1 MKRYTP
7 VGRLCGP
14 SPPPVTAMNPSF
26 RRKTLAA
33 IIARLL
39 VPAATLA
46 AVGPSS
52 STTPYLIP
60 ADNSVEFTTVLTVG
74 DSVRKQNKG
83 NESYRLSGIPDGLGA
98 FDNGDGT
105 FTVLVD
111 HEMGNS
117 TGVVRAHGA
126 KGAFVSRWQVRKSDL
141 KVLSG
146 ADQIRNVKLWNGTQW
161 ADTAAVAFNRFC
173 SADLPAESALFNA
186 ASGKGFSEGR
196 IFLNGEETSG
206 GRALAH
212 FVSGRSHGDSYELPA
227 LGHAA
232 WENLL
237 ASPYPQDLTVVAG
250 MDDGALNASKLYFYV
265 GEKQSAGNPV
275 ELAGLANG
283 ASFQVAINGYST
295 ESAGTPIPNGYVGR
309 FSLVDSGGT
318 GLNRVEDGAWD
329 TQNPNRFYFVTTA
342 SFTGNS
348 RLWRITF
355 DDIHNPLAGGKIEV
369 LVDGAV
375 TGQKMM
381 DNLTV
386 DGDGDVL
393 VQEDVGNQAHLG
405 KVWKYHTA
413 NGTLSLLAQHDPPRF
428 IAGAAADT
436 DGSDSKQS
444 DEESSGILEVSS
456 LFAGT
461 PGYDTQAY
469 RYFLLDV
476 QAHYTSI
483 NGVSLPADL
492 VEGGQLLMMKVAR

>member
-1 MKRYTP
+1 
-7 VGRLCGP
+7 
-14 SPPPVTAMNPSF
+14 MNSNL
-26 RRKTLAA
+26 RRKSLPV
-33 IIARLL
+33 IIASLL
-39 VPAATLA
+39 LPAVTLA
-46 AVGPSS
+46 AVGPST
-52 STTPYLIP
+52 STTPYLVP
-60 ADNSVEFTTVLTVG
+60 ADNGIEFTTVLTVG

-83 NESYRLSGIPDGLGA
+83 NESYRMSGVPDGLGA

-105 FTVLVD
+105 ITVLAD
-111 HEMGNS
+111 HELAN
-117 TGVVRAHGA
+117 TVGVTRVHGA

-141 KVLSG
+141 TVLSG
-146 ADQIRNVKLWNGTQW
+146 ADQIRNVKLWDGNEW
-161 ADTAAVAFNRFC
+161 ADSEGVAFNRFC
-173 SADLPAESALFNA
+173 SADLPEASALFNA
-186 ASGKGFSEGR
+186 ATGKGFNEGR
-196 IFLNGEETSG
+196 IFLNGEETTG
-206 GRALAH
+206 GRAFAH
-212 FVSGRSHGDSYELPA
+212 LVSGRGHGDSYELPA

-232 WENLL
+232 WENVL
-237 ASPYPQDLTVVAG
+237 ASPYAQDLTVVAG
-250 MDDGALNASKLYFYV
+250 MDDGALNASKLYFYI
-265 GEKQSAGNPV
+265 
-275 ELAGLANG
+275 G
-283 ASFQVAINGYST
+283 ASFQVAITGYST
-295 ESAGTPIPNGYVGR
+295 ESAGTPIANGYVGR
-309 FSLVDSGGT
+309 FSLVDTGGT

-393 VQEDVGNQAHLG
+393 IQEDVGNQVHLG
-405 KVWKYHTA
+405 KVWKYHA
-413 NGTLSLLAQHDPPRF
+413 GNGTLSLLAQHDATRF
-428 IAGAAADT
+428 IAGAAADI

-444 DEESSGILEVSS
+444 DEESSGIIEVSS

-483 NGVSLPADL
+483 NGVALPADL

>member
-1 MKRYTP
+1 
-7 VGRLCGP
+7 
-14 SPPPVTAMNPSF
+14 MNSSF

-33 IIARLL
+33 IIASLL
-39 VPAATLA
+39 VPAVTLA
-46 AVGPSS
+46 AVGPSTS
-52 STTPYLIP
+52 ATPYLVP
-60 ADNSVEFTTVLTVG
+60 ADNSVEFTSVLSVG
-74 DSVRKQNKG
+74 DAVRKQNKG
-83 NESYRLSGIPDGLGA
+83 NESYRMSGIPDGLGA
-98 FDNGDGT
+98 FDTGDGT
-105 FTVLVD
+105 ITVVMD
-111 HEMGNS
+111 HELGAS
-117 TGVVRAHGA
+117 AGVLRAHGA

-146 ADQIRNVKLWNGTQW
+146 ADQIRNVKLWNGESW
-161 ADTAAVAFNRFC
+161 ADTPAVAFNRFC
-173 SADLPAESALFNA
+173 SADLPEASALFNA
-186 ASGKGFSEGR
+186 ASGKGFNEGR
-196 IFLNGEETSG
+196 IFLNGEENTG
-206 GRALAH
+206 GRAFAH
-212 FVSGRSHGDSYELPA
+212 LVSGRGHGESYELPA
-227 LGHAA
+227 LGNAA

-237 ASPYPQDLTVVAG
+237 ASPYAQDLTIVAG

-283 ASFQVAINGYST
+283 ASFQVAISGYST
-295 ESAGTPIPNGYVGR
+295 ESAGTPIPNGFVGR
-309 FSLVDSGGT
+309 FSLVDTGGT

-342 SFTGNS
+342 SFSGNS

-393 VQEDVGNQAHLG
+393 MQEDVGNQAHLG
-405 KVWKYHTA
+405 KIWKYNAAT
-413 NGTLSLLAQHDPPRF
+413 GTTSLLAQHDATRF
-428 IAGAAADT
+428 IAGAAADI
-436 DGSDSKQS
+436 DGSDNKQS
-444 DEESSGILEVSS
+444 DEESSGIVEVSS

-476 QAHYTSI
+476 QAHYGSV
-483 NGVSLPADL
+483 NGIALPADL